1 MSRICIIKPNVHTP
15 SDSLNIPK
23 QPLPTDVINWCE
35 TLNRSTG
42 LYDFAFSRLV
52 LQLSRD
58 GLQSEPEPSA
68 VQLFCIEFVFS
79 LDVSPFWLNM
89 PLKSAGQVVP
99 QTTNNTAPRPYL
111 RLQHRATIV
120 KYPVVQ
126 DHTQETGEWPC
137 PPLFLI
143 YANYEVRKKVSSQKG
158 DVRMHTSPFL
168 ANVSYY
174 SPMIYSFQIW
184 HCISLPQWIISHLHM
199 PILCLISS

>member
-1 MSRICIIKPNVHTP
+1 
-15 SDSLNIPK
+15 
-23 QPLPTDVINWCE
+23 
-35 TLNRSTG
+35 
-42 LYDFAFSRLV
+42 
-52 LQLSRD
+52 
-58 GLQSEPEPSA
+58 
-68 VQLFCIEFVFS
+68 
-79 LDVSPFWLNM
+79 M

-174 SPMIYSFQIW
+174 SPMIYSFQI
-184 HCISLPQWIISHLHM
+184 
-199 PILCLISS
+199 